1 MKNGWRW
8 VIGIVVGL
16 AIVGFLWAGR
26 SSRQAYHVARGGI
39 EQRVELAQDRIDAVE
54 EMAIAAV
61 DLALELSAELP
72 SQQAKADLV
81 KQDIQEI
88 SDRLNEAAVL
98 RGEEAIDR
106 LDQSIE
112 AFNNALNTVE
122 DASTEAENPVVK
134 STLDRIYGTL
144 LAVQEQLTQFLI
156 TGKQ

>member
-16 AIVGFLWAGR
+16 VIVGFLWAGR
-26 SSRQAYHVARGGI
+26 SSRQAYRIARGGI

-88 SDRLNEAAVL
+88 SDRLNEAAEL
-98 RGEEAIDR
+98 RGDEAIDR

-122 DASTEAENPVVK
+122 DASSEAESPVVK

>member
-16 AIVGFLWAGR
+16 VIVGFLWAGR
-26 SSRQAYHVARGGI
+26 SSRQAYRIARGGI

-88 SDRLNEAAVL
+88 SDRLNEAAEL
-98 RGEEAIDR
+98 RGDEAIDR

-122 DASTEAENPVVK
+122 DASSEAENPVVK

>member
-16 AIVGFLWAGR
+16 VIVGFLWAGR
-26 SSRQAYHVARGGI
+26 SSRQAYRIARGGI
-39 EQRVELAQDRIDAVE
+39 EQRVELAQDRIDAAE

-88 SDRLNEAAVL
+88 SDRLNEAAEL
-98 RGEEAIDR
+98 RGEEALDR

-122 DASTEAENPVVK
+122 DASDEAESPVVK

-144 LAVQEQLTQFLI
+144 SAVQEQLTQFLF

>member
-8 VIGIVVGL
+8 VIGIVLGL
-16 AIVGFLWAGR
+16 VIIGFLWAGS
-26 SSRQAYHVARGGI
+26 SSRQAYRVARGAVNA
-39 EQRVELAQDRIDAVE
+39 RVEFAQDRIDFAE
-54 EMAIAAV
+54 ETAIAAV
-61 DLALELSAELP
+61 DLALELAGDLP

-88 SDRLNEAAVL
+88 SDRLNEAAEL
-98 RGEEAIDR
+98 RGEEAIDS
-106 LDQSIE
+106 LNQSID

-122 DASTEAENPVVK
+122 DASQEAENPEVK

-144 LAVQEQLTQFLI
+144 LAVQEQLTQFLF

>member
-8 VIGIVVGL
+8 VIGIVLGL
-16 AIVGFLWAGR
+16 VIVGFLWAGR
-26 SSRQAYHVARGGI
+26 SSRQAYRIARGGI

-88 SDRLNEAAVL
+88 SDRLNEAAEL
-98 RGEEAIDR
+98 RGDEAIDR

-122 DASTEAENPVVK
+122 DASSEAENPVVK